1 MRVRDQ
7 NAHLLPLQCTGSDR
21 SIVEPVFL
29 PFSPNTGNLPRL
41 MNQLFSW
48 TLSLFSV
55 GVSCESI
62 QNPLRKGSSLY
73 QFIPAWKLVVA
84 RHRLFIYFFLSSA
97 FWETSCCYICMDY
110 TCGSQCASTFKKNVQ
125 IFELRALTFK
135 NVSHRHAYLRELEF
149 FFNCNCVF
157 EREKN
162 IFEDRGMSVMRAL
175 KY

>member
-1 MRVRDQ
+1 MRKVRVRDQ

-73 QFIPAWKLVVA
+73 QFIPAWKLMVA
-84 RHRLFIYFFLSSA
+84 RHRLFIYFFSHQPFGKQVAATFAWTTLVEVSA
-97 FWETSCCYICMDY
+97 H
-110 TCGSQCASTFKKNVQ
+110 QLLKKMC
-125 IFELRALTFK
+125 K
-135 NVSHRHAYLRELEF
+135 YL
-149 FFNCNCVF
+149 N
-157 EREKN
+157 
-162 IFEDRGMSVMRAL
+162 
-175 KY
+175 